1 MTTGPRLVIV
11 FVVDG
16 LRPDSITR
24 EDTPTLFRLRAEGV
38 RFASS
43 HAVFPTVTRVNAA
56 AFSTGAQPAAN
67 GLLGNQLYVPA
78 VDRARALA
86 ALVENKRAN
95 PDEDLKLYLK
105 QLHTAE
111 RRTQLIVRALTCF
124 YLAVGSFAASAL
136 ISLFG
141 AAFFIAHLDALRT
154 ACMAA
159 ALICGLFGVGGL
171 VCGSTI
177 LVFESRMT
185 LRILLYESEIRE
197 RRGIANAGGTTV

>member
-1 MTTGPRLVIV
+1 MPDWSDNPFALLTLIAAPAILTNSSSVMTMGT
-11 FVVDG
+11 
-16 LRPDSITR
+16 SN
-24 EDTPTLFRLRAEGV
+24 
-38 RFASS
+38 RFA
-43 HAVFPTVTRVNAA
+43 R
-56 AFSTGAQPAAN
+56 
-67 GLLGNQLYVPA
+67 A
-78 VDRARALA
+78 VDRTRALA
-86 ALVENKRAN
+86 ALVENKRGN
-95 PDEDLKLYLK
+95 PDDDLKLYLK

-154 ACMAA
+154 ACMGA
-159 ALICGLFGVGGL
+159 ALVCGLFGVGGL

-185 LRILLYESEIRE
+185 LRILMYESQIRE
-197 RRGIANAGGTTV
+197 RRGIANAGGTAV